1 MKQLLRKLVL
11 FMMVAVLG
19 LGTMVGCSDEQ
30 SPASLKA
37 PTTNLSVPTFE
48 QDLNFN
54 VWADVPANPQ
64 VADYLRVYKE
74 AGFTHYNLTEDWVF
88 MTNADQKFEG
98 GAEGTDDG
106 VLNKKY
112 LDAIAL
118 CQELGINVL
127 IRNQYGDSDFFVNDD
142 DAVRQAAY
150 PWNYTY
156 QIPVRNVTT
165 QLTDLGVNGYY
176 MGDEPNWQEVL
187 EYGKLVDWYNAN
199 GGNTLWHMNLLQSYG
214 AFLFED
220 EEGNMYNYEQYVD
233 HYCENVLEKVNGP
246 KTLGTDYYPLVSGG
260 LSADPYIMDGLLSD
274 YFVIANKTKEMIAD
288 GHDVRTNFCIQ
299 SYENP
304 KNTGAGY
311 VRELTSQADITF
323 QTNLAMAFGTK
334 SLQYYTYRAYA
345 DQPGI
350 VDGSSHE
357 PGKMYP
363 WVQNANAYAHFLA
376 DVILNF
382 SWQGAKVYAGQQGGN
397 TTDEHNA
404 KAFANVQKYV
414 LDNFALIS
422 KVTARLDTVVS
433 EFKDANGNLGYMFV
447 NYSEP
452 SKGLT
457 GDVIMNFSKKIN
469 KALVIQNGE
478 KSIVDVT
485 NNKLRIT
492 LEAGGGAF
500 VYPVYDGSV
509 A

>member
-11 FMMVAVLG
+11 FAVTAVLA
-19 LGTMVGCSDEQ
+19 LGAFAGCSEQ
-30 SPASLKA
+30 DGTQGALSA
-37 PTTNLSVPTFE
+37 PKTNLSVPNFSE
-48 QDLNFN
+48 DLNFN

-64 VADYLRVYKE
+64 VEEYLRVYKE
-74 AGFTHYNLTEDWVF
+74 AGFTHYNLTEDWVYT
-88 MTNADQKFEG
+88 TNADLKF
-98 GAEGTDDG
+98 GTADDG
-106 VLNKKY
+106 VINQKY
-112 LDAIAL
+112 LDAIEL
-118 CQELGINVL
+118 CGDLGLEVL
-127 IRNQYGDSDFFVNDD
+127 IRNCYGDADWFVNDD
-142 DAVRQAAY
+142 DSVRQAAY

-156 QIPVRNVTT
+156 QIPVRNITNE
-165 QLTDLGVNGYY
+165 LTNLEPVGGYY

-187 EYGKLVDWYNAN
+187 EYDKLVDWYNAY

-220 EEGNMYNYEQYVD
+220 AEGNMYNYEQYVD

-260 LSADPYIMDGLLSD
+260 LSADPYIMDGILSD
-274 YFVIANKTKEMIAD
+274 YFVIANKTKSMIAD

-323 QTNLAMAFGTK
+323 QTNLAIAFGAK
-334 SLQYYTYRAYA
+334 SLQYYTYRAYGSE
-345 DQPGI
+345 PGI

-363 WVQNANAYAHFLA
+363 WVQNANTYAHFLA
-376 DVILNF
+376 DAIFNF
-382 SWQGAKVYAGQQGGN
+382 SWQGAKVYAGAQGGN
-397 TTDEHNA
+397 TTDIHN
-404 KAFANVQKYV
+404 KTAFENVKKYV
-414 LDNFALIS
+414 MNKLSLIS
-422 KVTARLDTVVS
+422 SVNARLDTVVS

-469 KALVIQNGE
+469 KALIYQNGE
-478 KSIVDVT
+478 KRVVDVT

-500 VYPVYDGSV
+500 VYPVYTMG